1 MVRPSAYQMRCEQVS
16 EEAGMVSASQK
27 NRSMASVAADLQQ
40 HVDLVCLDAMEMQRE
55 SPDRDTAESIL
66 RRLLIVRNVAI
77 AAGAHPVVEAA
88 ALVEEAV
95 NLALTESSAPAPYL
109 GHFITSEAADLSRV
123 VHAIATG
130 EDPDPILLHAR
141 ETLSSMPRRGTD
153 YLVEIDLNNAIE
165 VARIFEA
172 MGDSAVSEML
182 ANEDQSASREPR
194 PANQQFGRLRELRQ
208 LLASYVAQAEMLRSD
223 PSRSTTIDALLV
235 GAKALRASASAA
247 GVRPVERLSARLSY
261 LFQSQRTQGGAV
273 EPDVIEFCIACG
285 HAIATVINSTD
296 PAAAT
301 TPRVDELIAQASVI
315 LRRYNISTGQLQTGP
330 LVSDGPAGPAFAN
343 SSRPPTIY
351 EALQILER
359 AHGGAVDARPPTG
372 PGRSRGDPARFI
384 RDLSDVSGRLPG
396 IIESLERDRASV
408 SSQAA
413 LWDVLLKLKE
423 SSALAGASVILDQCW
438 RLESSLNKLNG
449 APLPDEI
456 AGGLHRLNA
465 DLQWLVSQIKPEPYR
480 LRRSAEPPEKERDE
494 AVDQAT
500 RLVEELVVRAG
511 GNPQRSRRFGQT
523 VQDISIA
530 ADRLAQLL
538 DRLQNRGDFA
548 TITGELAEIVSDLG
562 ISAADLDHVRI
573 ESDAANQ
580 RVAQVIDRLTE
591 WSRNLHLTPVAA
603 FGANV
608 ERAVR
613 GLAQRLGKDATFV
626 LDGGEVMV
634 DSAFAEPLN
643 TALLHL
649 IRNAVD
655 HGIEPARERLAKGKP
670 ERGTLRLR
678 AQRDGATVVLEVS
691 DDGSGVDDR
700 LVLRQALENGYP
712 IPEEGLSRERTLQL
726 LFLPGL
732 SARPSPDSHLAKGHG
747 LDVVGQLVAEM
758 KGTVSLDSELN
769 RGTTVTIR
777 LPFALPSANAVVV
790 AVADQHFVLPFVKVQ
805 VVPASVMRGVE
816 QEGTTFLAD
825 LGAVRVPIVDLGSL
839 LGLRAGHHV
848 RDSGGIVLRVQQPGT
863 HWLIKV
869 DSVLGVQDVE
879 MRPIANPSVQFSGV
893 VGSAVLASGEAALVL
908 DIEQLLDARRTS
920 RRRKGRHTATL
931 TSVPF
936 ALVADMSVTVRRG
949 LTQVLD
955 HAGWRAIEA
964 RDGLDAWD
972 LLESISPELLVIDL
986 DLPLLDPFQVI
997 RAAKSGGDVPVIA
1010 LVTNDDPKIRARA
1023 LSAGVD
1029 AVLLKPVDPDDL
1041 VAGLQALGRKRGDS
1055 AQPQL
1060 S

>member
-1 MVRPSAYQMRCEQVS
+1 
-16 EEAGMVSASQK
+16 MVSATQK
-27 NRSMASVAADLQQ
+27 NRLMASVAADLQQ
-40 HVDLVCLDAMEMQRE
+40 HVDRVCLDAMEMQRE

-66 RRLLIVRNVAI
+66 KTLLTVRNVAV

-95 NLALTESSAPAPYL
+95 NLALTELSAPAPYL

-123 VHAIATG
+123 VHAIASG
-130 EDPDPILLHAR
+130 DDPDPILLHAR
-141 ETLSSMPRRGTD
+141 ATLSSMPRRGTD
-153 YLVEIDLNNAIE
+153 YLVEIDLNNATE

-172 MGDSAVSEML
+172 MGDSAVSDML
-182 ANEDQSASREPR
+182 ANEDQAAFFEPQT
-194 PANQQFGRLRELRQ
+194 ATQQLGRLRELRQ
-208 LLASYVAQAEMLRSD
+208 LLASYVAQTEMLRSD
-223 PSRSTTIDALLV
+223 PNRSVTVDALMV

-273 EPDVIEFCIACG
+273 APDIIEFSIACG
-285 HAIATVINSTD
+285 HAISSVINSSD
-296 PAAAT
+296 PTATT

-315 LRRYNISTGQLQTGP
+315 LRRFNVSTGQLQTGP
-330 LVSDGPAGPAFAN
+330 LVADGHAGPASTNAP
-343 SSRPPTIY
+343 RPPTIY

-359 AHGGAVDARPPTG
+359 AHGGKVDGRPQTG
-372 PGRSRGDPARFI
+372 PGRSRGDPGRFI
-384 RDLSDVSGRLPG
+384 RDLSEVSERLPG

-438 RLESSLNKLNG
+438 HLESSLNKLNG
-449 APLPDEI
+449 TPVSDEI

-480 LRRSAEPPEKERDE
+480 LRRSAHSPETERNE
-494 AVDQAT
+494 AVAQAT
-500 RLVEELVVRAG
+500 RLVEELAVRAG
-511 GNPQRSRRFGQT
+511 GNPQRSRRAGQT
-523 VQDISIA
+523 VQDIAIA

-538 DRLQNRGDFA
+538 DRLQNGGDVA
-548 TITGELAEIVSDLG
+548 KVTGELAEIVSDLE
-562 ISAADLDHVRI
+562 ISVADLDHVRI

-580 RVAQVIDRLTE
+580 RVSQVIDRLTG
-591 WSRNLHLTPVAA
+591 WSRDLHLTRVAS
-603 FGANV
+603 FGSNF
-608 ERAVR
+608 ERAVQ
-613 GLAQRLGKDATFV
+613 GLGQRLGKDVTFV
-626 LDGGEVMV
+626 LEGGEVTV
-634 DSAFAEPLN
+634 NSEFADSLN
-643 TALLHL
+643 AALLHL

-655 HGIEPARERLAKGKP
+655 HGVEPARERRVKGKP
-670 ERGTLRLR
+670 GRATVRLR
-678 AQRDGATVVLEVS
+678 AHREAATVVLEVS
-691 DDGSGVDDR
+691 DDGIGVDER

-712 IPEEGLSRERTLQL
+712 IPEQGLSRERALQL

-732 SARPSPDSHLAKGHG
+732 RARQSPDGHLAKGDG
-747 LDVVGQLVAEM
+747 LDAVGQLVAEM
-758 KGTVSLDSELN
+758 KGTVSLDSEID

-777 LPFALPSANAVVV
+777 LPFTLPSSEAVVV
-790 AVADQHFVLPFVKVQ
+790 TVGEQHFVLPFVKVQ
-805 VVPASVMRGVE
+805 VVPASVVRGVE

-848 RDSGGIVLRVQQPGT
+848 RDRGGVVLRVQLPGT

-879 MRPIANPSVQFSGV
+879 MQPIANPSVQFSGV
-893 VGSAVLASGEAALVL
+893 VGSAVLASGDAALVL
-908 DIEQLLDARRTS
+908 DVDQLLDARRTS

-931 TSVPF
+931 TRVPF
-936 ALVADMSVTVRRG
+936 ALVADMSVTVRRS
-949 LTQVLD
+949 LTEALD

-997 RAAKSGGDVPVIA
+997 RAAKSAGEIPVIA
-1010 LVTNDDPKIRARA
+1010 LVTNDDPSVRARA
-1023 LSAGVD
+1023 LNAGVD
-1029 AVLLKPVDPDDL
+1029 AILLKPVNSADL
-1041 VAGLQALGRKRGDS
+1041 VASLQALGIKRGDS
-1055 AQPQL
+1055 V
-1060 S
+1060 